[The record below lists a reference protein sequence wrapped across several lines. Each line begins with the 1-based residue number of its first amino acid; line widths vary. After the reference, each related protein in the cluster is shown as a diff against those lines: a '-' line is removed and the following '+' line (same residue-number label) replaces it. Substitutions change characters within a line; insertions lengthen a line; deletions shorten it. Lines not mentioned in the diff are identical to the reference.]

1 MEDTKKMTPWRLER
15 LQSTGELRCS
25 RSEVGNDKNVQY
37 ERVPV
42 PAFTPAEMAAMTD
55 LCLAVQGDIR
65 SIDLAEFCYDAR
77 YNRNARHLLEQLT
90 AMAAKEQG
98 GK

>member
-15 LQSTGELRCS
+15 LQSTGELRCA
-25 RSEVGNDKNVQY
+25 RNEVGNDKSVQY

-42 PAFTPAEMAAMTD
+42 PAFTPVEMAAMTE
-55 LCLAVQGDIR
+55 LCKAMQGDVR

-77 YNRNARHLLEQLT
+77 YNRNARHLLERLT
-90 AMAAKEQG
+90 AEAAKEPS

>member
-15 LQSTGELRCS
+15 LQSTGELRCA
-25 RSEVGNDKNVQY
+25 RNEVGNDKNVQY

-42 PAFTPAEMAAMTD
+42 PVFAPAEMAAMTD
-55 LCLAVQGDIR
+55 LCQAMQGDIR
-65 SIDLAEFCYDAR
+65 SIDIAEVCYDAR
-77 YNRNARHLLEQLT
+77 YNRNARRLLERLT
-90 AMAAKEQG
+90 AEAAKERA